1 MIEVGKILEKLG
13 TYSTCSCIPMI
24 KMYVTPID
32 RVLIVLTDLGMTIM
46 LILKE
51 R

>member
-13 TYSTCSCIPMI
+13 TYTCSCIPMI
-24 KMYVTPID
+24 NMYVTPID
-32 RVLIVLTDLGMTIM
+32 RVLIVLMDLGMTIM